1 MSTADTTPTSGPPLG
16 GPDLHLPL
24 HRLIRRAAVCVPADA
39 SLREALTRMND
50 ERVGSVLVTE
60 AGRAVGILTLPD
72 LPGRV
77 LLPGLSLDTPVARV
91 MSSPLHVLD
100 ADCSGE
106 DAARLMAR
114 HDVRHI
120 AVTDHDQRLLGVIA
134 QNDLYARLRSD
145 IRSLAGQIHAASDLD
160 ALADAARAV
169 RRFGLA
175 QLQGGSSAEALTL
188 HLSALND
195 ALTARAIDL
204 VRAMHPDGAVFD
216 RVRWCWLAFGSE
228 GRMEQTFCTDQDNGL
243 VFEAPPGL
251 AADSVRPAL
260 LRVAGDINRALAQ
273 LGFPLCEGGVMAG
286 QPRCCLSLD
295 EWRHAFAGWIAEPQP
310 EALLAA
316 NIFFDLR
323 ALHGDAALADT
334 LLTEQVAQAAVGTR
348 FLRLMAQ
355 NALRARVPLGLLGR
369 LRVDD
374 VRDAPHTLDLKA
386 GGARIFA
393 DCARLLALRDG
404 VAARSTSARLRA
416 LARRGGLAG
425 DDVEAMIRA
434 FFVIQQLRLQRQ
446 GEGEP
451 THVQTTANRIDPRLL
466 NALDRVVLKQ
476 AMVQAQRLLD
486 RVRIDWRLP

>member
-1 MSTADTTPTSGPPLG
+1 MSSADTAPASGPPHG

-24 HRLIRRAAVCVPADA
+24 HRLIRRAPVCVTADA

-50 ERVGSVLVTE
+50 ERVGSVLVTD

-77 LLPGLSLDTPVARV
+77 LLPGLSLETPVAQV
-91 MSSPLHVLD
+91 MSHPLHVLD
-100 ADCSGE
+100 GDCSGE

-134 QNDLYARLRSD
+134 QNDLYAKLRSD
-145 IRSLAGQIHAASDLD
+145 IRSLAGRIHAATDLD
-160 ALADAARAV
+160 ALGVVARAV

-175 QLQGGSSAEALTL
+175 LLQDGSSAEALTL

-204 VRAMHPDGAVFD
+204 VRAAHPDGAVFE

-228 GRMEQTFCTDQDNGL
+228 GRMEQTFVTDQDNGL
-243 VFEAPPGL
+243 VFEVPPGRD
-251 AADSVRPAL
+251 ADDVRPAL
-260 LRVAGDINRALAQ
+260 LRVAGEINGALAQ

-295 EWRHAFAGWIAEPQP
+295 EWCHAFAGWIAEPQP

-323 ALHGDAALADT
+323 PLHGDAVLAEV
-334 LLTEQVAQAAVGTR
+334 LLAEQIAQAAAGTR

-369 LRVDD
+369 FRIDD
-374 VRDAPHTLDLKA
+374 ALDAPHTLDLKA

-404 VAARSTSARLRA
+404 IAARSTSARLRA
-416 LARRGGLAG
+416 LARQGGLAG
-425 DDVEAMIRA
+425 DDIEAMVRA
-434 FFVIQQLRLQRQ
+434 FFFIQQLRLLRQ
-446 GEGEP
+446 AEGVSTSAYP
-451 THVQTTANRIDPRLL
+451 AANRIDPRTL
-466 NALDRVVLKQ
+466 NVLDRVVLKQ
-476 AMVQAQRLLD
+476 ALVQTQRLLD
-486 RVRIDWRLP
+486 RVRVDWQIP